1 MAESEQR
8 LLDAIE
14 NLDEGF
20 VFFDADDHLVI
31 ANTTYKKMYPAQTS
45 IKPGTLFED
54 AIALSIQ
61 AGEVPSAVGNEK
73 DWIERR
79 LAQHREFELV
89 EEQYLLDGRWVRV
102 SERRATDGGSVGV
115 RADIT
120 ALKESQMAAEAAN
133 RAKTAFLAHMSH
145 VLRTPLNSIIG
156 FSEVLREQIFGQLGE
171 RNQEYADNIHHS
183 GVHLLSLISD
193 ILDISK
199 VEVGELQPYD
209 EDVPI
214 ADIAVDYVAMMRPK
228 AIEKGLRME
237 IEAPN
242 NLPLLRMDLRHLK
255 QILLNLLSNAIKFTE
270 RGGQIVL
277 ACENGPVGGTRIS
290 VTDTGIGIP
299 PSDQAKV
306 FEPFSKVSNPEIRSG
321 EGTGLG
327 LYLVK
332 SLTELNGGQVSLV
345 SKVGDGTTVSL
356 TFPVERQ
363 SIAVGDAVN

>member
-45 IKPGTLFED
+45 IKPGTLFDD

-255 QILLNLLSNAIKFTE
+255 QILLNLLSNAIKFTG

-306 FEPFSKVSNPEIRSG
+306 FEPFSQVSNPEIRSG

>member
-20 VFFDADDHLVI
+20 VFFDADDRLVI

-45 IKPGTLFED
+45 IKPGTLFDD

-133 RAKTAFLAHMSH
+133 RAKTAFVAHMSH
-145 VLRTPLNSIIG
+145 ELRTPLNPIIG

-199 VEVGELQPYD
+199 VEVGDLQPYD
-209 EDVPI
+209 EDVPV
-214 ADIAVDYVAMMRPK
+214 ADIAVDCVAMMRPK
-228 AIEKGLRME
+228 AIEKGCGWK
-237 IEAPN
+237 
-242 NLPLLRMDLRHLK
+242 LRHPT
-255 QILLNLLSNAIKFTE
+255 ICPCREWTCGTSNKF
-270 RGGQIVL
+270 
-277 ACENGPVGGTRIS
+277 
-290 VTDTGIGIP
+290 
-299 PSDQAKV
+299 
-306 FEPFSKVSNPEIRSG
+306 F
-321 EGTGLG
+321 
-327 LYLVK
+327 
-332 SLTELNGGQVSLV
+332 
-345 SKVGDGTTVSL
+345 
-356 TFPVERQ
+356 
-363 SIAVGDAVN
+363 

>member
-1 MAESEQR
+1 
-8 LLDAIE
+8 
-14 NLDEGF
+14 
-20 VFFDADDHLVI
+20 
-31 ANTTYKKMYPAQTS
+31 
-45 IKPGTLFED
+45 
-54 AIALSIQ
+54 
-61 AGEVPSAVGNEK
+61 
-73 DWIERR
+73 
-79 LAQHREFELV
+79 
-89 EEQYLLDGRWVRV
+89 
-102 SERRATDGGSVGV
+102 
-115 RADIT
+115 
-120 ALKESQMAAEAAN
+120 MAAEAAN

-145 VLRTPLNSIIG
+145 ELRTPLNSIIG

-214 ADIAVDYVAMMRPK
+214 ADIAVDCVAMMRPK

-277 ACENGPVGGTRIS
+277 ACENSPVGGTRIS

-306 FEPFSKVSNPEIRSG
+306 FEPFSQVSNPEIRSG

-327 LYLVK
+327 LCLVK

-356 TFPVERQ
+356 TFPVECQ